1 MNLPLKNDEPSG
13 VVPNQESVQVP
24 HSGVATLLT
33 KEAETQEPAGNS
45 NAPNETIYNSTSHLE
60 DKVPWYYS
68 VKFKLFILTNT
79 LIILSIGFL
88 SYQNTTSFRGVLN
101 RQSEENLI
109 NSSLLLNKSLE
120 QNIQHWVNLGATTLQ
135 VSGIDNTD
143 RLNEALQGLTLSN
156 PSIYK
161 ISVFQVENDSA
172 REIAAKAAKIL
183 EPNVVKYDLNKILKK
198 VSDQTNNELMKNSK
212 EKRTFYI
219 NSYLNDKEMPFMQI
233 ATKLVQK
240 YEGTNSLSKEIWIV
254 ISLAPDSIS
263 GILSK
268 NDTQAQY
275 VVDLEG
281 RAIFTAN
288 NQRDHYNFKNP
299 TAKRIDPIK
308 SGASKLVLWTEKAAD
323 KTPVTSMAT
332 PIKSFDLIL
341 INQRKSNLDQIQIDE
356 QIRNILLLS
365 WIIFL
370 LSIGVNYLVA
380 NGITRK
386 LSVVVKST
394 AQIARGDFGVR
405 ISNFGRDEV
414 GHLSR
419 AINLMAY
426 DIGVLIGVRENS
438 IRQESELRMAEEV
451 QKTMIPKNSVYK
463 NGVVTSA
470 IFKAASEC
478 AGDWWG
484 RFSLSD
490 DEELIVLADVTG
502 HGAHSALVGALAYGY
517 FSTLE
522 STHVLKESHLGPET
536 VLSDLNRIL
545 YKSGKGS
552 LTLTAVAVL
561 INRRT
566 LEVRVASGA
575 HCQAEHIRGTSS
587 KAIKAKGDLIGM
599 NSKFSA
605 SEVAFSMEP
614 NDLIF
619 LYTDGL
625 VECNG
630 VNGKT
635 LSKKAIRK
643 ILVEEEESNNEQPLD
658 PMQPNTGGNTGV
670 LNKDQV
676 GEINQDQ
683 KRSFQSVYLRL
694 ESTVNQHFKGVQT
707 SDDITTILISL
718 APEEDSK

>member
-1 MNLPLKNDEPSG
+1 MNLPLRNEESSG
-13 VVPNQESVQVP
+13 LVPTQESNLVP
-24 HSGVATLLT
+24 HTGEPTLLT
-33 KEAETQEPAGNS
+33 KEAEVQEPGSNS
-45 NAPNETIYNSTSHLE
+45 NTPKEALYNSTGHLE

-120 QNIQHWVNLGATTLQ
+120 QNIKHWVNLGATTLQ
-135 VSGIDNTD
+135 VSGIDNTV

-172 REIAAKAAKIL
+172 REIAANAAKIL
-183 EPNVVKYDLNKILKK
+183 EPNVANYDLNKILEK
-198 VSDQTNNELMKNSK
+198 VAESTNIELMKNSN
-212 EKRTFYI
+212 EKKNFYI

-240 YEGTNSLSKEIWIV
+240 YEGTNSLTKEIWIV

-268 NDTQAQY
+268 NDTLAQY
-275 VVDLEG
+275 VIDFDG

-288 NQRDHYNFKNP
+288 NQRDHYNFKNAA
-299 TAKRIDPIK
+299 AKRIAPIK
-308 SGASKLVLWTEKAAD
+308 SGASNLVLWTEKATD
-323 KTPVTSMAT
+323 KTPITSMAT

-386 LSVVVKST
+386 LSVVVEST

-451 QKTMIPKNSVYK
+451 QKTMIPKNFVCK

-522 STHVLKESHLGPET
+522 SNHVLKESHLGPEK

-545 YKSGKGS
+545 YKAGKGS
-552 LTLTAVAVL
+552 LTLTAIAVL
-561 INRRT
+561 TNRRT
-566 LEVRVASGA
+566 LEVKIASGA
-575 HCQAEHIRGTSS
+575 HCQPEHIRGTSS
-587 KAIKAKGDLIGM
+587 KAVKAKGDLIGL

-605 SEVAFSMEP
+605 AEIAFSIDP
-614 NDLIF
+614 SDLIF

-625 VECNG
+625 VECRG
-630 VNGKT
+630 VNGRT
-635 LSKKAIRK
+635 LSKREIRK
-643 ILVEEEESNNEQPLD
+643 ILVEEDEINKQQPLD
-658 PMQPNTGGNTGV
+658 DMQPNTDGTASG
-670 LNKDQV
+670 LSKDLV
-676 GEINQDQ
+676 AEINQHQ
-683 KRSFQSVYLRL
+683 KNSFPSANFRL
-694 ESTVNQHFKGVQT
+694 ESTVNQHFKGIQT

-718 APEEDSK
+718 DPKEDRK

>member
-1 MNLPLKNDEPSG
+1 MNMPIEIEELSGLTPSQKSSSLAHGAG
-13 VVPNQESVQVP
+13 V
-24 HSGVATLLT
+24 HLLT
-33 KEAETQEPAGNS
+33 KEAEAVELPIVSKTAR
-45 NAPNETIYNSTSHLE
+45 ETHYNSTDHLAA
-60 DKVPWYYS
+60 KVPWYYS

-88 SYQNTTSFRGVLN
+88 SHQNTTSFRGVLN

-120 QNIQHWVNLGATTLQ
+120 QNIQHIVNLGATTLQ
-135 VSGIDNTD
+135 VSGIDNPE
-143 RLNEALQGLTLSN
+143 RLNEALKGLTLSN
-156 PSIYK
+156 PSIYN
-161 ISVFQVENDSA
+161 ISVFQVENGA
-172 REIAAKAAKIL
+172 TREIAAKSAKISD
-183 EPNVVKYDLNKILKK
+183 PNLVKYDLDKTLKK
-198 VSDQTNNELMKNSK
+198 FSHKTDYALIKKSR
-212 EKRTFYI
+212 EKKTFYI
-219 NSYLNDKEMPFMQI
+219 NSYLNDIEIPFMQI

-240 YEGTNSLSKEIWIV
+240 YEGTNSVSKEIWIV
-254 ISLAPDSIS
+254 LSLAPDSIS

-268 NDTQAQY
+268 NETQAQY
-275 VVDLEG
+275 VIDFEG
-281 RAIFTAN
+281 RPIFTAN
-288 NQRDHYNFKNP
+288 NQKDHYNFKN
-299 TAKRIDPIK
+299 ANKKRINPIK
-308 SGASKLVLWTEKAAD
+308 SGASKVVLWTEKAID
-323 KTPVTSMAT
+323 KTPITSMAT

-356 QIRNILLLS
+356 QIKNILLLS

-394 AQIARGDFGVR
+394 AKIAGGDFSVR

-426 DIGVLIGVRENS
+426 DIGVLIGVREKS

-451 QKTMIPKNSVYK
+451 QKTMIPKNSVSK

-470 IFKAASEC
+470 IFKAAREC

-484 RFSLSD
+484 RFSLSE

-522 STHVLKESHLGPET
+522 SNQILKEAQLGPEK

-545 YKSGKGS
+545 YKAGQGS
-552 LTLTAVAVL
+552 LTLTAVAVW

-566 LEVRVASGA
+566 LEVRIANGG
-575 HCQAEHIRGTSS
+575 HCQAEHIQGTVS
-587 KAIKAKGDLIGM
+587 KAIKAKGDLIGIH
-599 NSKFSA
+599 SKFSA
-605 SEVAFSMEP
+605 PEVAFSMETR
-614 NDLIF
+614 DLIF

-625 VECNG
+625 VDCAG
-630 VNGKT
+630 INGKK
-635 LSKKAIRK
+635 LSKKTIRK
-643 ILVEEEESNNEQPLD
+643 ILLQEEIEKKEPLD
-658 PMQPNTGGNTGV
+658 EMQPSADPFAKV
-670 LNKDQV
+670 PNKDLVLGVHQ
-676 GEINQDQ
+676 NQNEYFHQ
-683 KRSFQSVYLRL
+683 GYLRL
-694 ESTVNQHFKGVQT
+694 ESTVNKHFEGVQT
-707 SDDITTILISL
+707 SDDITAILISL
-718 APEEDSK
+718 DSNEDNP

>member
-1 MNLPLKNDEPSG
+1 MPLKNEESSEL
-13 VVPNQESVQVP
+13 VPNQESRLVL
-24 HSGVATLLT
+24 HSGEPTLLT
-33 KEAETQEPAGNS
+33 KEAETQEPASKSHN
-45 NAPNETIYNSTSHLE
+45 PKETDANSTGHLE
-60 DKVPWYYS
+60 DRVPWYYS

-135 VSGIDNTD
+135 VSGIDNAQ
-143 RLNEALQGLTLSN
+143 RLNEALEGLTLSN
-156 PSIYK
+156 SSIYK

-183 EPNVVKYDLNKILKK
+183 DPNVVKYDLNKILKK
-198 VSDQTNNELMKNSK
+198 VSDKTNNELMKNSH

-240 YEGTNSLSKEIWIV
+240 YVGTNSLSKEIWIV

-268 NDTQAQY
+268 NETQAQY
-275 VVDLEG
+275 VIDYNG
-281 RAIFTAN
+281 MPIFTAN
-288 NQRDHYNFKNP
+288 NQRDHYNFKNAN
-299 TAKRIDPIK
+299 TKRIAPIK
-308 SGASKLVLWTEKAAD
+308 SGASKLVLWTEKATD
-323 KTPVTSMAT
+323 KTPITSMAT
-332 PIKSFDLIL
+332 AIKSFDLIL

-484 RFSLSD
+484 RFSLSND
-490 DEELIVLADVTG
+490 DELIVLADVTG

-522 STHVLKESHLGPET
+522 STQVLKESHLGPEK

-545 YKSGKGS
+545 YKAGQGT

-575 HCQAEHIRGTSS
+575 HCQAEHIRGSSS
-587 KAIKAKGDLIGM
+587 KGVKAKGDLIGM

-614 NDLIF
+614 SDLIF

-625 VECNG
+625 VECSG

-643 ILVEEEESNNEQPLD
+643 ILVEGEEINKEQPLEQLPSNTDGTAEFHDKDLVAETNPD
-658 PMQPNTGGNTGV
+658 PKN
-670 LNKDQV
+670 
-676 GEINQDQ
+676 
-683 KRSFQSVYLRL
+683 SFQSVYLRL

-718 APEEDSK
+718 APKEDSK